1 MQHTIT
7 KELLTEQAYF
17 IVLSSHSNIKR
28 LLLWTYI
35 FNTGQMSDTQYK
47 IEYLGKVQLVTK
59 DLDEAITK
67 YNEL

>member
-1 MQHTIT
+1 MKHTII
-7 KELLTEQAYF
+7 KELLTEQAYS
-17 IVLSSHSNIKR
+17 IVLASHSNIKR

-47 IEYLGKVQLVTK
+47 VEYLGKVQLVTK
-59 DLDEAITK
+59 DLEEAIIK